1 VRKLKIG
8 GLVALIVLVLVGAVA
23 FRSYGPSMSASK
35 EDAADRGGKRK
46 GRSGQPV
53 PVITVQAEA
62 EDFKIR
68 RRTIGILESP
78 AVVVIRS
85 RIDSLVLE
93 RHVFDGQLVRKGNLL
108 FTLDDR
114 EIQALIARDQAQLA
128 KDKATLAEAQADL
141 GRKRELIEKR
151 VAPQQ
156 QLDQAVATYKAAQQT
171 VEADEAVLQADRLK
185 LGYARLEAP
194 ITGRVG
200 AVRTT
205 PGNLVSANDTAGLV
219 TITQIKPIRAGFTL
233 AERDL
238 TALRKAFAQSPP
250 AEVRVYA
257 PSEDKLLATGTL
269 DFVDSS
275 VDFSSGTI
283 AAKAKFANQNLELWP
298 GMYVDVEIDL
308 GHRPN
313 TVMIPAVAV
322 QSGQKGPFVFVATNG
337 ATAEMRYVTLA
348 GGDGDR
354 LAIAKG
360 VEAGERVVVEGQ
372 MRLTAGGRI
381 KETSPDKM
389 EPRTQ
394 KDAKKASDG
403 GAPE

>member
-1 VRKLKIG
+1 VQ
-8 GLVALIVLVLVGAVA
+8 
-23 FRSYGPSMSASK
+23 
-35 EDAADRGGKRK
+35 DGKRK
-46 GRSGQPV
+46 GRATQPI
-53 PVITVQAEA
+53 PVITVAAQA

-93 RHVFDGQLVRKGNLL
+93 RHVFDGQLVRKGALL

-156 QLDQAVATYKAAQQT
+156 QLDQAIATYKAAQQT

-185 LGYARLEAP
+185 LGYAKLEAP

-200 AVRTT
+200 AVRVT

-238 TALRKAFAQSPP
+238 TALRKAFARSPP
-250 AEVRVYA
+250 AEVRVFT
-257 PSEDKLLATGTL
+257 PGENKLLATGVL

-283 AAKAKFANQNLELWP
+283 AAKAKFANAKLELWP
-298 GMYVDVEIDL
+298 GMYVDIEIDL
-308 GHRPN
+308 GDRPN
-313 TVMIPAVAV
+313 TVMIPAVAI
-322 QSGQKGPFVFVATNG
+322 QSGQKGPFVFVTTNG
-337 ATAEMRYVTLA
+337 QTVEMRYVTLA

-354 LAIAKG
+354 LAIEKG
-360 VEAGERVVVEGQ
+360 VKAGERVVVEGQ
-372 MRLTAGGRI
+372 MRLTNAARI
-381 KETSPDKM
+381 KETSADRS
-389 EPRTQ
+389 EPSPA
-394 KDAKKASDG
+394 KEAKKASDG